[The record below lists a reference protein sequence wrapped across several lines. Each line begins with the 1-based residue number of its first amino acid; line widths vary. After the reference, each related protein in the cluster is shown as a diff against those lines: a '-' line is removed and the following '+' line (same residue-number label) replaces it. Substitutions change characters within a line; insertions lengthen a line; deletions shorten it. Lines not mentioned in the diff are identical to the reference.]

1 MGVVHGRGGGCR
13 RTGVGSFICC
23 LLEEIV
29 LQGVE
34 WRDTAFWIVV
44 QHAQDQVWKR
54 TNTTMMLLHVDVP
67 AEHYN
72 EFTIMYEGTSNSI
85 LNFVQ

>member
-1 MGVVHGRGGGCR
+1 M
-13 RTGVGSFICC
+13 
-23 LLEEIV
+23 

-34 WRDTAFWIVV
+34 WRDAAFWIVV

-54 TNTTMMLLHVDVP
+54 TNIAMILHVDVP
-67 AEHYN
+67 VEHYN

-85 LNFVQ
+85 LNLV